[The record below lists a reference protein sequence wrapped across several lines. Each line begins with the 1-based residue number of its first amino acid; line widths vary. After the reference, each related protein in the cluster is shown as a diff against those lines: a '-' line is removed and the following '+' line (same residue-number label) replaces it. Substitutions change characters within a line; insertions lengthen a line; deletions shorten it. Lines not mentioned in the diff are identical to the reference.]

1 MTPRE
6 PGNAGDLVAGDLPSV
21 PLPRRTDDRL
31 LSPVNPHVSSPD
43 PTDDRIR
50 SSVLPCATDDENR
63 SSVLPPGLAESVPEV
78 DVLEPEYRRL
88 LGYPRS
94 AALGERAQELA
105 GWARAWY
112 RANGQP
118 WVYAREAAELEVI
131 GDIVRLEGTP
141 FRSLR
146 LRSLIEQ
153 AAASGAVL
161 VAASAGS
168 ALEEE
173 ATRLWREE
181 KPDEYF
187 FLEVFGSAVVECLI
201 TTTGARLCD
210 WAESR
215 GMAVLPHDS
224 PGYVDWDI
232 REQMRLLNLL
242 RRGGQQPLP
251 GELETLESGALRPKK
266 SQLAVFALTRHTER
280 VRRLTTLS
288 PCENCSYTPCQFRR
302 AAYVRG
308 TDAAPIETVRF
319 VTYGGAPNY
328 STNRKALRR
337 WAAERLTITHRDDGN
352 SDARFRY
359 QGTTCTSMGRP
370 LEFDYQVSLG
380 RREEGYPILEARCA
394 PAPGD
399 TGHTFMCQYDADGK
413 LLAAVDAEKP
423 LLGRPLHEV
432 LAWRRP
438 LNAAGCY
445 CEPES
450 RQHKWGLV
458 LETIHYAL
466 LGPETPAGET

>member
-1 MTPRE
+1 MACCRQSKRRE
-6 PGNAGDLVAGDLPSV
+6 LEELVSV
-21 PLPRRTDDRL
+21 WSTAAWKRIRASSISSWKGCQFKPLHCLARGCRMIEIADI
-31 LSPVNPHVSSPD
+31 SPD
-43 PTDDRIR
+43 IA
-50 SSVLPCATDDENR
+50 V
-63 SSVLPPGLAESVPEV
+63 PPAE
-78 DVLEPEYRRL
+78 YHRL
-88 LGYPRS
+88 LGYPRGH
-94 AALGERAQELA
+94 ALQERARELA

-112 RANGQP
+112 AAHGRP
-118 WVYAREAAELEVI
+118 WVYARYRPRSSASGA
-131 GDIVRLEGTP
+131 DIVLLEGTP
-141 FRSLR
+141 ISRRTFA
-146 LRSLIEQ
+146 EN
-153 AAASGAVL
+153 AASFRRPWRDCRGDER
-161 VAASAGS
+161 GS
-168 ALEEE
+168 GALEER
-173 ATRLWREE
+173 ATGTVAGRKARRILSSWKCSDPRWWNASHHDDRRAALRLGRRRAAWR
-181 KPDEYF
+181 
-187 FLEVFGSAVVECLI
+187 CCR
-201 TTTGARLCD
+201 TTVRDT
-210 WAESR
+210 S
-215 GMAVLPHDS
+215 
-224 PGYVDWDI
+224 DWDI

-308 TDAAPIETVRF
+308 TGAAPIETVRF
-319 VTYGGAPNY
+319 VALGGAPVRPTNY
-328 STNRKALRR
+328 SINRKALRR

-359 QGTTCTSMGRP
+359 QGTTCTNMGRP

>member
-1 MTPRE
+1 MRRRE
-6 PGNAGDLVAGDLPSV
+6 PGNAGDLVAGDLPEIA
-21 PLPRRTDDRL
+21 LPR
-31 LSPVNPHVSSPD
+31 P
-43 PTDDRIR
+43 
-50 SSVLPCATDDENR
+50 TDDENR
-63 SSVLPPGLAESVPEV
+63 SSVLPLDLAGSFPEV

-94 AALGERAQELA
+94 AALSERAQELA

-118 WVYAREAAELEVI
+118 WVYAREAAELEVV
-131 GDIVRLEGTP
+131 GDIVRLEGAP

-153 AAASGAVL
+153 AAAGGAVL

-187 FLEVFGSAVVECLI
+187 FLEVFGSAIVERLI
-201 TTTGARLCD
+201 TISGARLCD

-232 REQMRLLNLL
+232 REQVRLLDLL

-266 SQLAVFALTRHTER
+266 SQLAVFGLTRYTER

-288 PCENCSYTPCQFRR
+288 PCENCSYAPCQFRR

-319 VTYGGAPNY
+319 GAPGY

-337 WAAERLTITHRDDGN
+337 WAAERLTITHRDDGT

-359 QGTTCTSMGRP
+359 QGTTCTNMGRP

-399 TGHTFMCQYDADGK
+399 AGHTFLCQYDADGK

-438 LNAAGCY
+438 SNAAGCY

-466 LGPETPAGET
+466 LGPESPAGETQPRK